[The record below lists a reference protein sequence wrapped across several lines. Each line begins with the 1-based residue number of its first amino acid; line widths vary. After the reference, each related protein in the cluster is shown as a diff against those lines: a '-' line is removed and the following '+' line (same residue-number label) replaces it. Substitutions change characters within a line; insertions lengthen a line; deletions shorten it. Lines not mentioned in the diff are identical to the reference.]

1 MCGCPGP
8 FFSPHLFLPPVPTI
22 RIFLSATREIADGL
36 ARNITN
42 FLTENDRIVANIDS
56 LINSLEETHSLINRV
71 RGSERR

>member
-1 MCGCPGP
+1 MGVLALS
-8 FFSPHLFLPPVPTI
+8 SPPIPPVPTI

-71 RGSERR
+71 RGSETR